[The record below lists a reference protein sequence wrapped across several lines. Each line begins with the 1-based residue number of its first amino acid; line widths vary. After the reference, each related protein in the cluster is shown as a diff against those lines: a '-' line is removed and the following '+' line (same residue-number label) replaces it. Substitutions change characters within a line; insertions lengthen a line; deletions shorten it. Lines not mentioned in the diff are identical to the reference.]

1 MILQPNVGRVATYTH
16 ISNQPSQPGANKRVL
31 ALQRYEAN
39 ESKALMCFS
48 LPLDIIEI
56 TATYQS
62 SCVNEDGRLEK
73 SVRASE
79 DRCNVHTHP
88 LLMDFR
94 SEGEGTCRKIPSQ
107 LLTPPPL
114 LHAALSLLT
123 HSWRHK
129 NKVGGGTDGRTIS
142 IHFAGR
148 DARCPTDPELPS
160 IRESFSFHTPS

>member
-1 MILQPNVGRVATYTH
+1 MDVMKNP
-16 ISNQPSQPGANKRVL
+16 
-31 ALQRYEAN
+31 
-39 ESKALMCFS
+39 
-48 LPLDIIEI
+48 
-56 TATYQS
+56 
-62 SCVNEDGRLEK
+62 
-73 SVRASE
+73 SE

-107 LLTPPPL
+107 LLTPPL

-148 DARCPTDPELPS
+148 DARCPGVRLILNYTPFGYLSVFTLQAERDSYSVSAGHPS
-160 IRESFSFHTPS
+160 CSDQFKLTEIG